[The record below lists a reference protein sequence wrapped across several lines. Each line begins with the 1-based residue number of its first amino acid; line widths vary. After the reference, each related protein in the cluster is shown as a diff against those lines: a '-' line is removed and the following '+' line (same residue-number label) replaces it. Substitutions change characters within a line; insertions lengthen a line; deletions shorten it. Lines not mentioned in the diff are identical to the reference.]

1 MEKMNVT
8 ASFEGDRQVQ
18 LRSMATEPRW
28 STISK
33 EAKISSCPRAPGKAL
48 KRAAG
53 VTMSRNSASATSDY
67 VPIPAPPPKL
77 PAPKPSALPHK
88 EP

>member
-48 KRAAG
+48 ITREERG
-53 VTMSRNSASATSDY
+53 EAT
-67 VPIPAPPPKL
+67 VARRWQE
-77 PAPKPSALPHK
+77 A
-88 EP
+88 